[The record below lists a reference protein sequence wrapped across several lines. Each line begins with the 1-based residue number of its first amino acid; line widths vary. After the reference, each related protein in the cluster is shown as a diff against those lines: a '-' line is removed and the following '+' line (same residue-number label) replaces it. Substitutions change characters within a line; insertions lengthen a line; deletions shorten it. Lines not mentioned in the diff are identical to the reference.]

1 MSTFAT
7 AWTDQ
12 LQQLLRQAL
21 LSTEATHHT
30 RPPCKQPPFPPT
42 TQRFLVQKRIVNRNE
57 IHGLLGELG
66 NIATESKPSW
76 QNAIILDIFTAP
88 WEGAESWY
96 DHGFPFSLQ

>member
-42 TQRFLVQKRIVNRNE
+42 TQS
-57 IHGLLGELG
+57 